1 MEADQIPVVAIA
13 PEDFARSVAA
23 TKDKHLAE
31 GMRGPLREQVL
42 DEIFRRME
50 EHFEPSRAGG
60 LNAVIRFRIGG
71 RADSGYDRYDVEVR
85 AGEIAV
91 EKDRGGKP
99 SVTLTMGAVEFL
111 KLATGNANGTELF
124 LRRKVKVKGDLLL
137 AGKVAG
143 LFRIPSSKE

>member
-50 EHFEPSRAGG
+50 EHFEPRRADG
-60 LNAVIRFRIGG
+60 LDAVIRFRIGG
-71 RADSGYDRYDVEVR
+71 RADGGYDRYDVEVR
-85 AGEIAV
+85 AGEIDV
-91 EKDRGGKP
+91 Q
-99 SVTLTMGAVEFL
+99 
-111 KLATGNANGTELF
+111 
-124 LRRKVKVKGDLLL
+124 
-137 AGKVAG
+137 
-143 LFRIPSSKE
+143 